1 MKFMHDNS
9 PIYTASTIGT
19 WLEENDIPL
28 VDWLPYSLEFNPVD
42 QGWAELEER
51 IYMLYLVLEK
61 FDGTKKI
68 NYNATFTRRLKR
80 AWKSLGY
87 AYFNPLIASM

>member
-61 FDGTKKI
+61 FDGTKKSI
-68 NYNATFTRRLKR
+68 TMLLLQGD
-80 AWKSLGY
+80 WKGHERV
-87 AYFNPLIASM
+87 

>member
-19 WLEENDIPL
+19 WLEENGIPL

-42 QGWAELEER
+42 QG
-51 IYMLYLVLEK
+51 
-61 FDGTKKI
+61 
-68 NYNATFTRRLKR
+68 
-80 AWKSLGY
+80 
-87 AYFNPLIASM
+87 